1 MILTRYMYRP
11 QVSEGYFYLIS
22 NVFICNV
29 LGESKLHKELTYR
42 VCSYDVFNMNVKN
55 KLFFTVDIFNFP
67 LNYIVI

>member
-1 MILTRYMYRP
+1 MYRP

-22 NVFICNV
+22 NVFICNFLSRHV
-29 LGESKLHKELTYR
+29 IGESKLHKELTYR
-42 VCSYDVFNMNVKN
+42 VCSYDVFNINVKN